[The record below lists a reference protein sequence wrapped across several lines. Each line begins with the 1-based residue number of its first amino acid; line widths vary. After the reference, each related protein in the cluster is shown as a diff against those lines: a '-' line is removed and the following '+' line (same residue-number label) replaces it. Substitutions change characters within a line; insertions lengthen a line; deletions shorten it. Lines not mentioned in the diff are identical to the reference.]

1 MVKSYFY
8 ILILLGIFQTLIDL
22 QPLNI
27 MHKNIYLAL
36 KNENL

>member
-22 QPLNI
+22 QLLNI
-27 MHKNIYLAL
+27 VHKNIYLAL